1 MLAKAMFT
9 GLAAAALALAQGG
22 QGGAMAPGGTPPAN
36 NGGNMGPGMGNA
48 PMIPMK
54 KASKADLVADRL
66 KLTPEQRSEM
76 NTIFDS
82 TFKDAGPVIQQL
94 IKSRTDVANAML
106 NGRTEEQMAPL
117 MQALSDAQFQM
128 TGVEVKAF
136 QRIVALLKPNQA
148 SKAPEAFDLMADIFL
163 PQGGGRGRGR

>member
-1 MLAKAMFT
+1 MFAKAMFT
-9 GLAAAALALAQGG
+9 GLAVAALALAQGG
-22 QGGAMAPGGTPPAN
+22 GMAPGGTPPAN
-36 NGGNMGPGMGNA
+36 NGGNMGAGMSNA

-66 KLTPEQRSEM
+66 KMTPEQRSEL
-76 NTIFDS
+76 NTILDS
-82 TFKDAGPVIQQL
+82 TFKDAGAIIQQL

-106 NGRTEEQMAPL
+106 NSRSEEQMAPL
-117 MQALSDAQFQM
+117 VHALDDAQFQM

-136 QRIVALLKPNQA
+136 QRIVALLKPNQT

-163 PQGGGRGRGR
+163 PQGGARGRGR